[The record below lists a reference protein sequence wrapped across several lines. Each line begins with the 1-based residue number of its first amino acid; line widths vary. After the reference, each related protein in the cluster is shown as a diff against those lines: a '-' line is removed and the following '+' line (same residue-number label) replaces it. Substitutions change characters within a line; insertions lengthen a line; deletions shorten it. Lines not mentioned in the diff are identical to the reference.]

1 MPTVPFSHVDTEGY
15 GQNRCPV
22 GQLAGSVQE
31 QQQEAGGCQVLQFP
45 GPEEAAGSG
54 ARPGGAVQRHRGYA
68 WTSLPHHLGKIPI
81 YCVLSS
87 TTSSVCKNVFLVV
100 YLLICSV
107 HYVEPCVY
115 DVKRVNM
122 VQLSRGFFL
131 ESFYK
136 EGEIM
141 SPNTGHFPY
150 LLSEF
155 LFINF

>member
-1 MPTVPFSHVDTEGY
+1 MPTVPFSDVDTEGN

-45 GPEEAAGSG
+45 GPEEAASSG

-68 WTSLPHHLGKIPI
+68 WTSLPHHLGKIQI
-81 YCVLSS
+81 CCLLSS
-87 TTSSVCKNVFLVV
+87 TTSSVCKNVFVVV

-107 HYVEPCVY
+107 HYVEP
-115 DVKRVNM
+115 RV
-122 VQLSRGFFL
+122 VELSRGFFL

-150 LLSEF
+150 LL
-155 LFINF
+155 LFIICWITL